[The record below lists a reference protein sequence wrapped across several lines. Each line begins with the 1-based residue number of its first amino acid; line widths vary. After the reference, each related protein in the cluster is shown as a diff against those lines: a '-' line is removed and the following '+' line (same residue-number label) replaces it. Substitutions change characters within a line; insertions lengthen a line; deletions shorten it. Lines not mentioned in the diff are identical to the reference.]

1 MHVRMLSTLTAVAA
15 ALVLGTAG
23 QTSAQTLNLQAPVDA
38 SYLVTGMA
46 QQGQPG
52 QPGQQP
58 APRST
63 ATSGFG
69 IGVKG
74 GVLFSSFSDAKTDY
88 KNSAGWQGTLFLGGN
103 RPGGVGVAT
112 ELTYAKKGAKF
123 GTSTTDTYY
132 LEVPL
137 LLRVNMGS
145 SNRNSGAIIYAL
157 AGPAADILLKAQ
169 IGNLD
174 VKDNFSSLDWN
185 FIGGVGVEVSR
196 LIVEG
201 RFNWGLKNVLDGP
214 GNSLKT
220 RSFALLGGFRFN

>member
-1 MHVRMLSTLTAVAA
+1 MHARLLSTLTAVAA
-15 ALVLGTAG
+15 ALVLGTAT
-23 QTSAQTLNLQAPVDA
+23 QTAAQTLNLTAPADA
-38 SYLVTGMA
+38 SYLVSGMV
-46 QQGQPG
+46 QQGQG
-52 QPGQQP
+52 QPRP
-58 APRST
+58 VRST

-74 GVLFSSFSDAKTDY
+74 GVLFSSFSQAKSDY
-88 KNSAGWQGTLFLGGN
+88 KSSAGWQGTLFLGGN

-112 ELTYAKKGAKF
+112 ELTYAKKGAKL
-123 GTSTTDTYY
+123 GSNTTDTYY
-132 LEVPL
+132 LEIPL

-169 IGNLD
+169 IAGVD
-174 VKDNFSSLDWN
+174 IKSQYKGLDWN

-201 RFNWGLKNVLDGP
+201 RFNWGLQNVLDGP

-220 RSFALLGGFRFN
+220 RSFALLGGLRFN